1 MSVAEDPNNNNTNAT
16 ITPIVSGNIGPEE
29 TLPDAGITP
38 RQNKVPTTSGILTT
52 TTSPST
58 YIAMAHSAM
67 ANLKDRNG
75 SSIPTLLKFITNHF
89 SDKVDGKKNIKFH
102 LTNALKVM
110 YFAYLPMLYYLYTC
124 K

>member
-1 MSVAEDPNNNNTNAT
+1 VSVAEDPNNNNTNAT
-16 ITPIVSGNIGPEE
+16 ITPSIVSTNRGPEE

-75 SSIPTLLKFITNHF
+75 SSIPTL
-89 SDKVDGKKNIKFH
+89 
-102 LTNALKVM
+102 M